1 MDVRLERNTL
11 KVLNIWLDTHQKSEK
26 VYSQN

>member
-1 MDVRLERNTL
+1 MDVRLERNTV
-11 KVLNIWLDTHQKSEK
+11 KVLNIWLNTPQKSEK